1 MDVMGL
7 CLAFYGNVWVT
18 IILGRGGA
26 CSSRFLPLP
35 FVFGGSKPPPYDIL
49 GGLAY
54 VGITYANL
62 ADHILPND
70 VSGAPF
76 LSVSVP
82 KEPSLSAP
90 GLKSLSGF

>member
-1 MDVMGL
+1 MMEI
-7 CLAFYGNVWVT
+7 
-18 IILGRGGA
+18 IILLVGRGLA
-26 CSSRFLPLP
+26 PPVFLSLP

-54 VGITYANL
+54 AGITYANL
-62 ADHILPND
+62 TDHILPND